1 MTDRK
6 LKPQEKPH
14 YVNNKE
20 FSLAVVDYCESAEK
34 ARKQK
39 SKNIPIVPDYI
50 AECFLKIAEGLSH
63 KSNFIRYTYREEMV
77 MDAVENCLKA
87 IKNYD
92 IKTATRTGT
101 PNAFAYFTQI
111 SWYAFLRRIEKEK
124 KQQDIKLKYIANI
137 GIDELVDNQDG
148 DTPNDEAM
156 AFVDNLRS
164 RLDGVRA
171 NDLYWKDIVTEE
183 KKKTRKR
190 RAVNVDSDL
199 KDFLE

>member
-164 RLDGVRA
+164 RIDGVRA

-190 RAVNVDSDL
+190 RAVNDDSDL

>member
-1 MTDRK
+1 MTK
-6 LKPQEKPH
+6 ASEKAH

-20 FSLAVVDYCESAEK
+20 FSLAVVDYCEKAEK
-34 ARKQK
+34 AKKQK
-39 SKNIPIVPDYI
+39 SKKVPIVPDYI

-77 MDAVENCLKA
+77 MDVENCLKA

-124 KQQDIKLKYIANI
+124 KQQDIKLKYIANV
-137 GIDELVDNQDG
+137 GIDDLVDTQDG
-148 DTPNDEAM
+148 DVNPDEST

-164 RLDGVRA
+164 RIDGVRA

-183 KKKTRKR
+183 KR
-190 RAVNVDSDL
+190 RQERDVQ
-199 KDFLE
+199 

>member
-1 MTDRK
+1 MTK
-6 LKPQEKPH
+6 ASEKPH

-20 FSLAVVDYCESAEK
+20 FSLAVVDYCEKAEK
-34 ARKQK
+34 AKKQN
-39 SKNIPIVPDYI
+39 SKKVPIVPDYI

-124 KQQDIKLKYIANI
+124 KQQDIKLKYIANV
-137 GIDELVDNQDG
+137 GIDDLVDTQDG
-148 DTPNDEAM
+148 DINPDEST
-156 AFVDNLRS
+156 AFIDNLRS
-164 RLDGVRA
+164 RIDVVRA